1 MGEILNHESYSQ
13 SRLLATAAKRQF
25 SSIEIKLWNYGELWG
40 NNVPM
45 LRLYRVFK
53 YSPSKFTVLLGF
65 LVLQIFISPIAGDS
79 IFLQRI
85 LYFYTYLVLLS
96 AVAAIIGS
104 RIKVYLYFVLFG
116 LSLFSSIL
124 FFRIQSLFWLGVSE
138 AADMAM
144 ICIAIWGIQ
153 QFMSRQNRVTRDL
166 ISGAIC
172 IYMLAGLAWAD
183 AYSLCEIFRQ
193 GSFAGIDI
201 SKSVFA
207 IRGSLTY
214 FSYVTMLTVGYGDV
228 TPVSFMARS
237 LAILQGLFGQMY
249 LAVFIAGTI
258 GMFLS
263 QKDDGEGGGD

>member
-1 MGEILNHESYSQ
+1 M
-13 SRLLATAAKRQF
+13 F
-25 SSIEIKLWNYGELWG
+25 
-40 NNVPM
+40 
-45 LRLYRVFK
+45 RLYRVFK
-53 YSPSKFTVLLGF
+53 YSPSKFTVLLAF

-79 IFLQRI
+79 LFLQRI

-96 AVAAIIGS
+96 AVAAVSGS
-104 RIKVYLYFVLFG
+104 RGKLYSYFVLFAV
-116 LSLFSSIL
+116 SLVGSIL
-124 FFRIQSLFWLGVSE
+124 FFRIKSLFWLGVSE
-138 AADMAM
+138 AADMSM

-153 QFMSRQNRVTRDL
+153 QFMSRQSRVTRDL

-193 GSFAGIDI
+193 GSFSGIDVDMGI
-201 SKSVFA
+201 FA
-207 IRGSLTY
+207 VRGALTY

-228 TPVSFMARS
+228 LPVSFMARS
-237 LAILQGLFGQMY
+237 LAVLQGLFGQMY

-263 QKDDGEGGGD
+263 QRGDENPGNR